1 MEKFFKNKI
10 DALQVI
16 RGYAAIL
23 VALCHIWND
32 GWIPKILVVLGEFGV
47 DIFFVLSGFIMC
59 LTVKLNTGSNI
70 GNALYFMKKRISR
83 IYPVYIICA
92 IPLLLFVTKAEG
104 IKDVYFYI
112 GNLLLLPTFTGDP
125 NYRLVLGPGW
135 SLTYEMFFYVIFSVV
150 LLFSSARKNV
160 LYTIFFILTGIVLLV
175 NLLGM
180 QGPQLGWVNF
190 SYIIGDF
197 RLLNFASGIICYYL
211 YIYFKERINLHIN
224 VSIILLLLISLI
236 AAVLIDIQ
244 IPHFVSRGLPAMAI
258 IIIFSLT
265 GNASLTKPVMQ
276 KLVFLGD
283 ASYSIYLIHFYFT
296 FLKFKAL
303 KMAGNHFFSGEI
315 LLNTVDFTMFIS
327 SVIAGCMLYVFI
339 EKPIVNFVSKKVKA

>member
-1 MEKFFKNKI
+1 MSF
-10 DALQVI
+10 L
-16 RGYAAIL
+16 
-23 VALCHIWND
+23 
-32 GWIPKILVVLGEFGV
+32 
-47 DIFFVLSGFIMC
+47 VLSFYSLQPERMC
-59 LTVKLNTGSNI
+59 CIL
-70 GNALYFMKKRISR
+70 
-83 IYPVYIICA
+83 
-92 IPLLLFVTKAEG
+92 
-104 IKDVYFYI
+104 
-112 GNLLLLPTFTGDP
+112 
-125 NYRLVLGPGW
+125 
-135 SLTYEMFFYVIFSVV
+135 
-150 LLFSSARKNV
+150 
-160 LYTIFFILTGIVLLV
+160 FFILTGVVLLV

-180 QGPQLGWVNF
+180 QEPQLGWVNF

-303 KMAGNHFFSGEI
+303 KMAGNHFFRRNIVEYSRFYH
-315 LLNTVDFTMFIS
+315 VYFIDNCRMY
-327 SVIAGCMLYVFI
+327 ALCFY
-339 EKPIVNFVSKKVKA
+339 